1 MSFGPVTPSVEELMH
16 HVVSVCVHR
25 GGWAIADATEGGVP
39 VATWPTPEE
48 TPLAGLAPGDVVALR
63 PAAGVAA
70 GAEDVIVF
78 LHGGTSLSVASFR
91 LEDGTTVPWDSAAHG
106 PVVGAQNTAAVSVVP
121 PTPPAYGDV
130 VAVDEYGVT
139 IVQVASAGTFG
150 TYHYWGYLLP
160 AARNPDGTGG
170 QLGDAPYPYPFGDA
184 ELDSSGTASG
194 LVEINHFVE
203 GDTLVT
209 SPVEI
214 SNALIGP
221 TRSGHDKP
229 TVQLYPLRA
238 TGDSASNKV
247 YDHGVVPMAH
257 WASLSS
263 GLATT
268 MTQVRDP
275 ATDSRYLAFGSPV
288 SVAFGP
294 LEPAGAVSYRILTYG
309 GPVVP

>member
-25 GGWAIADATEGGVP
+25 GGWSIADATEGGVP

-48 TPLAGLAPGDVVALR
+48 TPPPGLSPGDVVALR
-63 PAAGVAA
+63 PAAGTAA
-70 GAEDVIVF
+70 GALDVIVF
-78 LHGGTSLSVASFR
+78 AHNGATVQVASFR
-91 LEDGTTVPWDSAAHG
+91 KDNGTSEPWDAAAHI
-106 PVVGAQNTAAVSVVP
+106 PATGAS
-121 PTPPAYGDV
+121 PTPAVNIAPLSAGDYGDV
-130 VAVDEYGVT
+130 VACDPYGVAL
-139 IVQVASAGTFG
+139 VQIESAGVFG
-150 TYHYWGYLLP
+150 EHRYWGYLTP

-170 QLGDAPYPYPFGDA
+170 SLGDPPYPFPFGDA
-184 ELDSSGTASG
+184 VLDPSGTVSG
-194 LVEINHFVE
+194 LVEIRHFIE
-203 GDTLVT
+203 GDVLVT
-209 SPVEI
+209 SPVAA
-214 SNALIGP
+214 SSAKIGP

-238 TGDSASNKV
+238 TGDNTSTYP
-247 YDHGVVPMAH
+247 YDHGVIPMGY

-275 ATDSRYLAFGSPV
+275 ATDSRYLAFGPPV

>member
-1 MSFGPVTPSVEELMH
+1 MSFGPVTPSIEELLH
-16 HVVSVCVHR
+16 HLVSVCVHR
-25 GGWAIADATEGGVP
+25 GGWAIADALVAGAP

-48 TPLAGLAPGDVVALR
+48 PPPAGLTSGDLVALR
-63 PAAGVAA
+63 PAAGVTA
-70 GAEDVIVF
+70 GAEDAILF
-78 LHGGTSLSVASFR
+78 LHTGVSVGVQALRYEEGASS
-91 LEDGTTVPWDSAAHG
+91 PWDSGTH
-106 PVVGAQNTAAVSVVP
+106 AAVPGSSGTAIASIP
-121 PTPPAYGDV
+121 PLSAPAYGDV
-130 VAVDEYGVT
+130 VVVDKYGVAL
-139 IVQVASAGTFG
+139 VQISSAGTFG
-150 TYHYWGYLLP
+150 THRYWGYLLP

-170 QLGDAPYPYPFGDA
+170 TLGDAPYPYPFGEA
-184 ELDSSGTASG
+184 ELDSSGTGSG
-194 LVEINHFVE
+194 LVEIRHFVE

-275 ATDSRYLAFGSPV
+275 ETDSRYLAFGSPV